1 MYNLHTQ
8 PGQVSLGISENNI
21 FSEKF
26 SGDLCHCD
34 RGHFSIVFDRFI
46 VSAEVLLC
54 RAPNPHESIV
64 MGSLSHLLDDVNSR
78 LDQCQI
84 NLDRNKASIQSV
96 TRSGSKCVNE
106 LEYFTQNLLSKIK
119 YDLSKVGNELTTFN
133 DLETSL
139 LYSSIAEMTEQET
152 FGLEMTERMRI
163 ITRDMQELA
172 VDVLGEEI
180 EDAVAV
186 AADEQYHNKK

>member
-1 MYNLHTQ
+1 
-8 PGQVSLGISENNI
+8 
-21 FSEKF
+21 
-26 SGDLCHCD
+26 
-34 RGHFSIVFDRFI
+34 
-46 VSAEVLLC
+46 
-54 RAPNPHESIV
+54 

-139 LYSSIAEMTEQET
+139 LYSSIAEMTQQET

-186 AADEQYHNKK
+186 AADEQYHNKKWTGNISYSETFFYVNTDTVLYL